1 MNAFLFSQRERSNEA
16 AQEMQRS
23 RRIDADEAYTEAV
36 DEIEN
41 EFATNH
47 AVVLDIISDVIFE
60 TDWADAVAALYVA
73 GRPDHAGRV
82 LTDRIANHI
91 KARAIREQ
99 AARDAK
105 AAEDAVAERWLERE
119 GR

>member
-1 MNAFLFSQRERSNEA
+1 MNANLFDIAERGYEAACEMHHQRDLAAEEAFNEA
-16 AQEMQRS
+16 A
-23 RRIDADEAYTEAV
+23 EA
-36 DEIEN
+36 IEN
-41 EFATNH
+41 ELATNH

-60 TDWADAVAALYVA
+60 TDWADAVATLYVA

-105 AAEDAVAERWLERE
+105 AAEDAVAERWLER
-119 GR
+119 GL